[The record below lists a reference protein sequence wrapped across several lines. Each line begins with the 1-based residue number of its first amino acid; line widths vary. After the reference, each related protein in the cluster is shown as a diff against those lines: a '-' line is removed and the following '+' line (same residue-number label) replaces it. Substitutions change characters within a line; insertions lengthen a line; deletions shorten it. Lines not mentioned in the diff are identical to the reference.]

1 MAQTSDPRQVF
12 GCQLANFGCQKF
24 APPWKEIARCHLFW
38 SEMVVGY
45 RETCFNF
52 SSKILTELKITC
64 SLMGKCLEIHFQ
76 SLSLNSINSSGNLSC
91 VLVTTCEILVASTQF
106 LVALAIRKVQ
116 FWTLTTSLYG
126 KLTGTEESINRL
138 CKSCI
143 VG

>member
-1 MAQTSDPRQVF
+1 MAQTSEPRQFF
-12 GCQLANFGCQKF
+12 GCQLANVGRQKF

-38 SEMVVGY
+38 SEMEVGY

-52 SSKILTELKITC
+52 SWNILTELKITC
-64 SLMGKCLEIHFQ
+64 LSMENCLEIHFQ
-76 SLSLNSINSSGNLSC
+76 SLSLNSINSTGNLSC

-106 LVALAIRKVQ
+106 LVALAIRNVQ
-116 FWTLTTSLYG
+116 FWTLTRGLYG
-126 KLTGTEESINRL
+126 KFTGTEESINQL

>member
-1 MAQTSDPRQVF
+1 
-12 GCQLANFGCQKF
+12 
-24 APPWKEIARCHLFW
+24 
-38 SEMVVGY
+38 
-45 RETCFNF
+45 
-52 SSKILTELKITC
+52 
-64 SLMGKCLEIHFQ
+64 MGKCLEIHLQ